1 MLRLGCRNLFT
12 LRVASRETW
21 PYTHIACCS
30 RATRHAM
37 SSQSAAQDAVC
48 ASMPPSSAAS
58 QITGSTETMAK
69 RKVAVFVAYVGSSFR
84 GRLVMEGS
92 AHTNALKNALI
103 CFEGITY
110 VPLRGLQIPADA
122 WLTMLLF
129 KAFRYS
135 VISLVARLKMFYSR
149 LYMMRVLFYLQTT
162 GTCTKLAGRVAAGQI
177 KECTRLPM

>member
-1 MLRLGCRNLFT
+1 
-12 LRVASRETW
+12 
-21 PYTHIACCS
+21 
-30 RATRHAM
+30 
-37 SSQSAAQDAVC
+37 
-48 ASMPPSSAAS
+48 
-58 QITGSTETMAK
+58 
-69 RKVAVFVAYVGSSFR
+69 
-84 GRLVMEGS
+84 MEGS

-110 VPLRGLQIPADA
+110 VPLRGLQIPA
-122 WLTMLLF
+122 MLLF

-177 KECTRLPM
+177 KECTRLPMQVAELAFPRVRGGPNNRALLVIFTGAIACR